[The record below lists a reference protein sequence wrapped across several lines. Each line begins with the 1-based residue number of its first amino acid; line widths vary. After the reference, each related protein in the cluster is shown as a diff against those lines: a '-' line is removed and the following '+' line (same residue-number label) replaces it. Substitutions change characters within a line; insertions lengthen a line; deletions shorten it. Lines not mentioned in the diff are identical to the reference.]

1 MREKL
6 LINGVRSGL
15 FEDSN
20 VAGELED
27 WRPTLGSIHYI
38 FGSPTFVPI
47 NWMVNMQTAVS
58 DSVTESEVIS
68 LDTGLLM
75 DDTPALDLW
84 DLVVGVVHS
93 SVRGNSLRSNDS
105 VQDHVRHVTC
115 HKQSKGRMNQESLSS
130 EGLCLEDIDYVIPDV
145 SPVKP
150 LYCTSLM
157 TMKLKLII
165 KRRSPT
171 MRHASHTHRPE
182 LEWFLLVSLWPND
195 PSKIWGHQKPTR

>member
-1 MREKL
+1 M
-6 LINGVRSGL
+6 RSGL

-27 WRPTLGSIHYI
+27 WRPTSGSIHYI

-58 DSVTESEVIS
+58 HSVTESQVIS

-115 HKQSKGRMNQESLSS
+115 HKESKGRMNQERLSS
-130 EGLCLEDIDYVIPDV
+130 EGLCLEEIDYVLPDV
-145 SPVKP
+145 SPVKS
-150 LYCTSLM
+150 LYCTSLR

-171 MRHASHTHRPE
+171 MRHASHTHRAE
-182 LEWFLLVSLWPND
+182 LEWFSTGLTLIQWF
-195 PSKIWGHQKPTR
+195 K